1 MAETPVRAEGRTD
14 VQQGDAQQVDARQV
28 GVQQAGTQQADT
40 QQADTQQADTQ
51 QADTQAAGAARGA
64 DRTRPLRADARR
76 NRERVLETAFDAF
89 ATEGLSVSVHEIA
102 RRAGVGTG
110 TVSRHF
116 PTKEALFEAVFVS
129 RVERLVAVARQ
140 LSEAE
145 DAGAAFFS
153 FFAAIV
159 AEGAANRGLA
169 DALAG
174 AGFDIKTATS
184 EPEHDVMGAL
194 GGLLCR
200 AGDPRRSRRPG
211 SGTVGW
217 CRSPPGQMGYRVGSV
232 VYWRPD
238 GAVRRKVPG
247 VICSTFQP
255 GCCLSRWS

>member
-1 MAETPVRAEGRTD
+1 MAETPVRAESRTD
-14 VQQGDAQQVDARQV
+14 VQQRDAQQVDA
-28 GVQQAGTQQADT
+28 QQGGTQAADT
-40 QQADTQQADTQ
+40 QQAGTR
-51 QADTQAAGAARGA
+51 AAGAARGA

-129 RVERLVAVARQ
+129 RVERLVAMARQ

-169 DALAG
+169 DALTG
-174 AGFDIKTATS
+174 AGFDIKTAAS
-184 EPEHDVMGAL
+184 EPGHDVMSAL
-194 GGLLCR
+194 GGLLSR
-200 AGDPRRSRRPG
+200 A
-211 SGTVGW
+211 
-217 CRSPPGQMGYRVGSV
+217 QQAGSV
-232 VYWRPD
+232 RCDIDTGDMIALITGCLAREPGPELPAARDRLISVVREGLRP
-238 GAVRRKVPG
+238 
-247 VICSTFQP
+247 
-255 GCCLSRWS
+255 SR

>member
-1 MAETPVRAEGRTD
+1 MAKAPV
-14 VQQGDAQQVDARQV
+14 
-28 GVQQAGTQQADT
+28 
-40 QQADTQQADTQ
+40 
-51 QADTQAAGAARGA
+51 
-64 DRTRPLRADARR
+64 RPLRADARR

-89 ATEGLSVSVHEIA
+89 AAEGLSVSVHEIA

-129 RVERLVAVARQ
+129 RVERLVAMARQ

-169 DALAG
+169 DALTG

-194 GGLLCR
+194 GGLLSR
-200 AGDPRRSRRPG
+200 A
-211 SGTVGW
+211 
-217 CRSPPGQMGYRVGSV
+217 QEAGSV
-232 VYWRPD
+232 RHDIDTADVMALITGCLAREPDPKLPAARDRLISVIREGLRP
-238 GAVRRKVPG
+238 
-247 VICSTFQP
+247 
-255 GCCLSRWS
+255 SR